1 MIYPQNFEQKI
12 GFDHIRQLLKDKCL
26 STLGE
31 ERVAEMDFS
40 KQYEDVVEKLN
51 QVTEFVRIIQ
61 EEDGFP
67 DQFFF
72 DVRPSLKR
80 IRIEGMYLD
89 EQELFDLRRS
99 LETIRDIVRF
109 LQRNK
114 EEEEEEEE
122 EAVSPYPS
130 LKRLAGD
137 IAVFPQLIG
146 KIDSILNKYG
156 KIKDNASPEL
166 ARIRRELSIT
176 MGSISHSLSSILRNA
191 QAEGYVDKDV
201 SPTMRDG
208 RLVIPVA
215 PGLKRKIKGIVHDES
230 ASGKTVFIEP
240 AEVVEANNR
249 IRELESDERREII
262 RILTE
267 FSNTV
272 RPSIPEILQSYEFL
286 AEIDFIRAK
295 SYFAIQTN
303 SLKPAVE
310 NQQLL
315 DWTMAVHP
323 LLQLSL
329 AKHGKKVVPLDIEL
343 HKQQRILIISGPNAG
358 GKSVCLKTVG
368 LLQYMLQCGML
379 IPLHERSHA
388 GIFDSIFIDI
398 GDEQSIEDDL
408 STYSSHLTNMKIMM
422 KQCNEKSLILID
434 EFGGGTEPQIGGAI
448 AEAVLK
454 RFNQKQTFGV
464 ITTHYQNLKH
474 FAEDHEGVVNGAMLY
489 DRHQMQALFQLQI
502 GNPGSSF
509 AVEIARKIGL
519 PEDVIADASEIVGS
533 EYINADKYLQDI
545 VRDKRYWEGKRQTI
559 RQREKHMEETIA
571 RYQAEIEELQQS
583 RKEIIRKAKEEAEQ
597 LLQESNAR
605 IENTIRTIKEAQAE
619 KEKTRLVRQELAD
632 FRSSLAE
639 LSAKEQDEKIARKM
653 QKLKEKQERKKNK
666 KNEPKPVAATAPA
679 PPPRVA
685 PITAGE
691 YVKIKGQSSVGQ
703 VMDISGKNAV
713 VTFGSIKMTVKVD
726 RLERSQA
733 APKTDAHTASTF
745 VSSQTHDQ
753 MYEKKLSFKQDI
765 DVRGMRGDEAL
776 QAVTYFID
784 DAILVGMNRVR
795 ILHGTGTGILRTLI
809 RQYLATVPGV
819 RHFADEHV
827 QFGGAGITV
836 VDLD

>member
-114 EEEEEEEE
+114 EEEEEEE
-122 EAVSPYPS
+122 AVSPYPS

-176 MGSISHSLSSILRNA
+176 MGSISRSLSSILRNA

-784 DAILVGMNRVR
+784 DAILVGMSRVR